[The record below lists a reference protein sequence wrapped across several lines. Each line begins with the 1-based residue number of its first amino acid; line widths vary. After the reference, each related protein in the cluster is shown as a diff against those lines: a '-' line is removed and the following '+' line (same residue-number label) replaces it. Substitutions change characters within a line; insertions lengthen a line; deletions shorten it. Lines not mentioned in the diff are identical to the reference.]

1 MCSKERSKSVD
12 ENDVGSNSDD
22 AEANT
27 NVDAGDEDEDDG
39 TEWKTDMSAEAV
51 ARRQREQLTH
61 AAASLVQG
69 PAVCAPFRPSFPDTV
84 GQICMHSAHAI
95 DAAVAVSEAL

>member
-1 MCSKERSKSVD
+1 MD
-12 ENDVGSNSDD
+12 Q
-22 AEANT
+22 
-27 NVDAGDEDEDDG
+27 GDEDEDDG

-69 PAVCAPFRPSFPDTV
+69 PAVRF
-84 GQICMHSAHAI
+84 
-95 DAAVAVSEAL
+95 